1 MPNVLKFVQLPQA
14 SYDAKETSQKLS
26 TTLFFTSDTHRL
38 YKGTDF
44 FCNEIVT
51 TVKDA
56 AGLKTDSSV
65 VLNRLYVNTTTK
77 AMYVA
82 TAIAANNNTI
92 VQIGAD
98 ETTLNNVSSLLTTIA
113 TPAASK
119 VVTTNSSSTFE
130 YTYEVTDSI
139 ASSNASSTKLATQNA
154 VRSAINDLDVS
165 EVGGTGKVITTISQA
180 DGKISATA
188 IDLTSSSVARAATTG
203 DHAIEATDVQ
213 GALVQLR
220 TAIDASTANQKEYKL
235 VSITGADLT
244 ALGTNVKQAYK
255 LQVSVN
261 GGAYADES
269 NSSAIKIYKDSSVKE
284 IYLGTSEDTIDSST
298 GVITKVTQDKTDAD
312 KQYLCY
318 AYQSADGTYSMT
330 KIDVTKFLSESQFKD
345 GLQVSNSGQVSL
357 KLDTTS
363 TGAQNF
369 LSITPN
375 GGGLKISG
383 VADAISTAINAKI
396 DNTITS
402 GDSAQ
407 IVTVS
412 SVGKLQASGK
422 KVGGQALAATTDADT
437 LATEKA
443 VQTAITALDTSL
455 TASKGVKRV
464 TNDFELDFAQTGTI
478 QTAAATTAVIAA
490 LDGNTLKFNNTAI
503 QAAINY
509 AIEQALTWQ
518 VISQ

>member
-1 MPNVLKFVQLPQA
+1 MPNVLKFVQLSQA
-14 SYDAKETSQKLS
+14 TYDSKQTSQKLS
-26 TTLFFTSDTHRL
+26 TTLFFTSDTHRI

-65 VLNRLYVNTTTK
+65 VLNRLYINTTTK
-77 AMYVA
+77 AMYIA
-82 TAIAANNNTI
+82 TAIDANNNTI

-98 ETTLNNVSSLLTTIA
+98 ETILNNVSSLLEIVGTTV
-113 TPAASK
+113 ASK
-119 VVTTNSSSTFE
+119 VVTTNSSSKFE
-130 YTYEVTDSI
+130 YTYEVTDSV

-165 EVGGTGKVITTISQA
+165 EVGGTGKVVTTISQA

-188 IDLTSSSVARAATTG
+188 IDLTASNVSRTATTG
-203 DHAIEATDVQ
+203 DHAIEATNVQ
-213 GALVQLR
+213 GALVQLK
-220 TAIDASTANQKEYKL
+220 TDIDTVTANQKAYKL
-235 VSITGADLT
+235 VSITGESLT

-269 NSSAIKIYKDSSVKE
+269 NSSTIKIYKDASIKE
-284 IYLGTSEDTIDSST
+284 IYLGTSEDTINAST
-298 GVITKVTQDKTDAD
+298 GVITKVTQGKTDAD

-318 AYQSADGTYSMT
+318 AYQSTDGTYSMT
-330 KIDVTKFLSESQFKD
+330 KIDVTKFLSESQFKN
-345 GLQVSNSGQVSL
+345 GLQVSNSGQVSV
-357 KLDTTS
+357 KIDTTS
-363 TGAQNF
+363 TGAQSF
-369 LSITPN
+369 LSV
-375 GGGLKISG
+375 GADGVKISG
-383 VADAISTAINAKI
+383 VANAISTAINAKI
-396 DNTITS
+396 DSSITS
-402 GDSAQ
+402 GDQAQ

-412 SVGKLQASGK
+412 STGKLQASGK
-422 KVGGQALAATTDADT
+422 KVGGQSLAATTDADT

-443 VQTAITALDTSL
+443 VQTAISGLNTSL
-455 TASKGVKRV
+455 TASKGVKKV

-478 QTAAATTAVIAA
+478 QTAASTTAVIAA

-503 QAAINY
+503 QNAINY
-509 AIEQALTWQ
+509 AVEQALTWQ
-518 VISQ
+518 IIS